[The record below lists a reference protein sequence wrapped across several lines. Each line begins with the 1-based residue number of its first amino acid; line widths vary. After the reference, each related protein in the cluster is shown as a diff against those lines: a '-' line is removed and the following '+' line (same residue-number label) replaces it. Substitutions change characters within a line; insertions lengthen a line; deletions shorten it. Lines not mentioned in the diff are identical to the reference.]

1 MNQRRWI
8 ILNRKTLA
16 IIVAIN
22 VVLVT
27 TIVTLYFTVW
37 LPSRSGE
44 EGFLTIT
51 GLPTEDIKL
60 NISELES
67 LPNISREYYLQGS
80 ETFSANYTGV
90 SIFYLVTQVANYTE
104 NITARVVANDNYAY
118 TLSFDDIN
126 QTQDIIIAY
135 KKNGEYMKGK
145 SLDGEGP
152 LRLIIPQRF
161 PGEFNGQYC
170 VKFVVVLE
178 IIVI

>member
-1 MNQRRWI
+1 MNM
-8 ILNRKTLA
+8 KTLA
-16 IIVAIN
+16 IIVGIN
-22 VVLVT
+22 VILVT

-37 LPSRSGE
+37 LPTSSGND
-44 EGFLTIT
+44 GFLTIT

-60 NISELES
+60 NITQLES

-90 SIFYLVTQVANYTE
+90 SVFYIVTQVANYTE
-104 NITARVVANDNYAY
+104 NINVRVIASDNFAY

-126 QTQDIIIAY
+126 QTRDIIIAY
-135 KKNGEYMKGK
+135 KKNGEYMDGK

-152 LRLIIPQRF
+152 LRLVIPQRF
-161 PGEFNGQYC
+161 PGEYNGQFS

-178 IIVI
+178 IIVVE

>member
-1 MNQRRWI
+1 M
-8 ILNRKTLA
+8 NRKTLA
-16 IIVAIN
+16 IIVGIN
-22 VVLVT
+22 VILVT

-37 LPSRSGE
+37 LPTSSGND
-44 EGFLTIT
+44 GFLTIT

-60 NISELES
+60 NITQLES

-90 SIFYLVTQVANYTE
+90 SVFYIVTQVANYTE
-104 NITARVVANDNYAY
+104 NINVRVIASDNFAY

-126 QTQDIIIAY
+126 QTRDIIIAY
-135 KKNGEYMKGK
+135 KKNGEYMDGK

-152 LRLIIPQRF
+152 FRLVIPQRF
-161 PGEFNGQYC
+161 PGEYNGQFC

-178 IIVI
+178 IIVVE

>member
-1 MNQRRWI
+1 M
-8 ILNRKTLA
+8 NRKTLA
-16 IIVAIN
+16 IIVGIN
-22 VVLVT
+22 VILVT

-37 LPSRSGE
+37 LPSSSGDD
-44 EGFLTIT
+44 GFLTIT

-60 NISELES
+60 NITQLES

-90 SIFYLVTQVANYTE
+90 SVFYLVTQVANYTE
-104 NITARVVANDNYAY
+104 NINVRVIASDNFAY

-126 QTQDIIIAY
+126 QTRDIIIAY
-135 KKNGEYMKGK
+135 KKNGEYMDGK

-152 LRLIIPQRF
+152 FRLVIPQRF
-161 PGEFNGQYC
+161 PGEYNGQFC

-178 IIVI
+178 IIVVE

>member
-1 MNQRRWI
+1 MNK
-8 ILNRKTLA
+8 KTLA
-16 IIVAIN
+16 IIIAIN
-22 VVLVT
+22 VVLVS

-44 EGFLTIT
+44 DGFLTIT

-60 NISELES
+60 SISGLES
-67 LPNISREYYLQGS
+67 LPNISQEYYLQGS

-90 SIFYLVTQVANYTE
+90 SVFYLVTQIANYTE
-104 NITARVVANDNYAY
+104 NVDARVVASDNYGY

-135 KKNGEYMKGK
+135 KKNGEYMKSK
-145 SLDGEGP
+145 ALNGEGP

-161 PGEFNGQYC
+161 PGEYNGQYC

-178 IIVI
+178 IITK

>member
-1 MNQRRWI
+1 MNK
-8 ILNRKTLA
+8 KTLA

-22 VVLVT
+22 VLLIS

-60 NISELES
+60 NISELEN
-67 LPNISREYYLQGS
+67 LPNISREYYLSGS

-90 SIFYLVTQVANYTE
+90 SVFYLVTQIANYSE
-104 NITARVVANDNYAY
+104 DVNVRVIASDNYAY

-126 QTQDIIIAY
+126 QTRDIIIAY
-135 KKNGEYMKGK
+135 KKNNDYMEGK
-145 SLDGEGP
+145 SFDGEGP

-161 PGEFNGQYC
+161 PGEYNGQYC
-170 VKFVVVLE
+170 VKFVATIE
-178 IIVI
+178 IITI